1 MKKLSIN
8 YKNLKLIIINF
19 IFVILI
25 SKTIHANEISFEI
38 QGNNFTDRNVILAL
52 LEDIPET
59 IDKQSSDKIIKVLSE
74 SNLFSQ
80 VSVKLVEDKY
90 IIIVKENPIINNIFY
105 TNNERLKDEDL
116 ESIAS
121 TLDLIINQ

>member
-1 MKKLSIN
+1 MKKSSLVYKKLN
-8 YKNLKLIIINF
+8 YIIINF
-19 IFVILI
+19 ILIIVI
-25 SKTIHANEISFEI
+25 SKTIYANEISFEI

-90 IIIVKENPIINNIFY
+90 IIIVKEYPIINNIFY
-105 TNNERLKDEDL
+105 TNNNDLKMK
-116 ESIAS
+116 I
-121 TLDLIINQ
+121 